1 MRSNQMNAAM
11 QLKMTMS
18 RRVNLADGR
27 SRERGGARCSRPEP
41 VAAHS
46 RQERLATT
54 SRAFGRCKR
63 CSAAARPTEHAGP
76 DLVRVWACFN
86 AIIRSCPRYPPDK
99 KRSKKGSVGNKVD

>member
-1 MRSNQMNAAM
+1 MFCVFFFFKQKTAYEGRIRDWSSDVCSSDLQMNAAM

-63 CSAAARPTEHAGP
+63 CSAAARPTEHAGS
-76 DLVRVWACFN
+76 DLVRVWA
-86 AIIRSCPRYPPDK
+86 
-99 KRSKKGSVGNKVD
+99 